1 MDKSGKTGLE
11 GYFHLKIIGPR
22 LVNYGFGKVPFFQ
35 VLGKKGQNKIRTVFH
50 VLTKKCKKT
59 KKMKKN
65 EKKCSKI
72 YKTEKSGFL
81 VKITPYA
88 VLYPFFGGFWGKG
101 PKWPKMAKMA
111 KIAKFKNAKNAKN
124 AKNGKN
130 GYF

>member
-11 GYFHLKIIGPR
+11 GYFHLKIIGPG
-22 LVNYGFGKVPFFQ
+22 LVNYDFRKVSFFQ
-35 VLGKKGQNKIRTVFH
+35 VFGKKGQNKIRTIFSI
-50 VLTKKCKKT
+50 LTKKWKKM

-88 VLYPFFGGFWGKG
+88 VLYPFFGGFRGKG
-101 PKWPKMAKMA
+101 PKM
-111 KIAKFKNAKNAKN
+111 
-124 AKNGKN
+124 AKNGQKWPKWPN
-130 GYF
+130 SK